1 MSLSQYVENL
11 GHIAIYTQDLENHI
25 AFYEKLG
32 AVNIRKV
39 YMPAPDGGTRILCLL
54 DLGNITLELS
64 PGVPPGEGTIP
75 HFAVKVTD
83 LDAAAA
89 AVKAAGIDTF
99 ETPEKKVNPGFLDGM
114 ECWFFRGPSG
124 ERIELLADL

>member
-1 MSLSQYVENL
+1 MSMSQYVEGL

-25 AFYEKLG
+25 RFYESLG
-32 AVNIRKV
+32 AVNVRRV
-39 YMPAPDGGTRILCLL
+39 VRPAPEGTRVLALL
-54 DLGNITLELS
+54 DLGSITLELI
-64 PGVPPGEGTIP
+64 PGALPGEGTIP

-89 AVKAAGIDTF
+89 SVKAAGIDTF
-99 ETPEKKVNPGFLDGM
+99 ETPAKKVNPDFLDGM
-114 ECWFFRGPSG
+114 ECWFFTGPSG